1 MSQLDKILLQY
12 GNALVVDI
20 KAAIPKVTG
29 KTANS
34 VKLIVEELSIEVVAN
49 KSVGALVHGR
59 KPTSTSTASTPTLY
73 ELILQWV
80 KDKGITSS
88 DGITTE
94 RLAYIIT
101 QSIHKKGTLLYR
113 SGGNSTIFDTV
124 LGQARLDTLANAIAA
139 IQTKVIQSETI
150 KQIQIQ

>member
-1 MSQLDKILLQY
+1 MSQLETILLQY
-12 GNALVVDI
+12 GTALVTDI

-34 VKLIVEELSIEVVAN
+34 VKLIVEELSIEVIAN
-49 KSVGALVHGR
+49 RSIGALIHGR
-59 KPTSTSTASTPTLY
+59 KPTSTTTPSTPTLY
-73 ELILQWV
+73 EVILQWV

-88 DGITTE
+88 DGLTTE
-94 RLAYIIT
+94 TLAYLIT
-101 QSIHKKGTLLYR
+101 RSIHKKGTLLYQ
-113 SGGNSTIFDTV
+113 SGGNSPIFDTI